1 METANKNRWLI
12 LLIVVMFPFM
22 ACLDGSIVNVAL
34 PTIANQLGVSMAAIS
49 WVVSIYLITITALIL
64 LFGRLGDILGTVRI
78 FRLGVLLFLLGSLL
92 CGLTNSYSL
101 LLASRALQAV
111 GGAATAATNQGIIT
125 QTFPPGER
133 GRALGINGTF
143 VALGSM
149 AGPPLG
155 GLIISYFHWH
165 NIFLIN
171 IPIGLIFFCLGLK
184 YLPKQIR
191 ERRGKLDY
199 AGAALLISSLT
210 LLFYGLSSSQNAG
223 FSQIIIIASILGGIL
238 LLTGFILWER
248 ESPHPLL
255 DLTIFRNRLFSLS
268 LICAFLA
275 FMAVYSLNIIQ
286 PFYLEEVLGLPPRT
300 TGLLLMTFPLVASVI
315 APISGYLSDKIGS
328 ELLTAIG
335 FILTATGLF
344 LLSSLKETLA
354 LASIIVFIGLT
365 SLGSSMFQSPNTS
378 LIMSSVPRDKV
389 GVAGSINALARNLG
403 MVLGVLFA
411 TSILYNRMSSK
422 IGAPTL
428 GYVQGQASAFI
439 YGMSWAYKSA
449 ACLCI
454 LGATLTTWRLL
465 KRSATA
471 RRKKQ
476 KERSR
481 N

>member
-1 METANKNRWLI
+1 VETVVKNRWLI
-12 LLIVVMFPFM
+12 LLVVVMFPFM

-34 PTIANQLGVSMAAIS
+34 PTMANQLGTDMARIS

-78 FRLGVLLFLLGSLL
+78 FRLGILLFLLGSVF
-92 CGLTNSYSL
+92 CGLADSYAL
-101 LLASRALQAV
+101 LLASRVVQAM

-171 IPIGLIFFCLGLK
+171 IPIGLIFFFLSLK
-184 YLPKQIR
+184 YLPQQTPKKR
-191 ERRGKLDY
+191 EKLDY
-199 AGAALLISSLT
+199 IGAALLISSLG
-210 LLFYGLSSSQNAG
+210 LFFYGLSSAQNAG
-223 FSQIIIIASILGGIL
+223 FVQAGIIASIIIGLTL
-238 LLTGFILWER
+238 LSCFIFWER
-248 ESPHPLL
+248 RSSHPLL
-255 DLTIFRNRLFSLS
+255 DLTIFSNRLFSLS
-268 LICAFLA
+268 LICAILA
-275 FMAVYSLNIIQ
+275 FMAVFSLNIIQ

-335 FILTATGLF
+335 FIFTATGLF
-344 LLSSLKETLA
+344 LLSFLTETPA
-354 LASIIVFIGLT
+354 LASIIIFIGLT

-389 GVAGSINALARNLG
+389 GIAGSVNALARNLG
-403 MVLGVLFA
+403 MVFGVLFA
-411 TSILYNRMSSK
+411 TTILYNRMNYK
-422 IGAPTL
+422 IGTAAL
-428 GYVQGQASAFI
+428 GYAQGQASAFV
-439 YGMSWAYKSA
+439 YGMSWAYKAA

-454 LGATLTTWRLL
+454 LGAGLTIWRLL
-465 KRSATA
+465 KKS
-471 RRKKQ
+471 
-476 KERSR
+476 ELFRSR
-481 N
+481 QAG